1 MKKRNGFALLM
12 MILTLLFSGCAA
24 QTDGQKVIVTS
35 FYPMY
40 ILTQNVAAGIDGVTV
55 QNMAEQ
61 NVGTIINVGAS
72 LDGCWRSVELAHQYP
87 FVYAAVGIHPDEVGD
102 LNEESFAR
110 LRETARMEE
119 KVVAIGEI
127 GLDYHWDVQPH
138 EVQKYW
144 FVKQMELAKELD
156 LPIAVHSRDAAKDTF
171 DLIAARGKG
180 QRGVIHCY
188 SYSPEMAQEYVK
200 LGYHIG
206 LGGVVTFKN
215 AKKAKETA
223 RQIPLER
230 ILLETDSPY
239 MAPTPFRGKR
249 NNSAYID
256 YVAQEI
262 ADLKGISKEEVIAV
276 TEENAK
282 KLFAIISVEN
292 TPTSASGE

>member
-1 MKKRNGFALLM
+1 MIFDTHAHYDDEQFDVDRDALLR
-12 MILTLLFSGCAA
+12 G
-24 QTDGQKVIVTS
+24 
-35 FYPMY
+35 
-40 ILTQNVAAGIDGVTV
+40 
-55 QNMAEQ
+55 MAEQ

-72 LDGCWRSVELAHQYP
+72 LEGCRRSVELSHQYP
-87 FVYAAVGIHPDEVGD
+87 FIYAAVGVHPDEVGD

-110 LRETARMEE
+110 LRETARTEE

-138 EVQKYW
+138 EVQQHW
-144 FVKQMELAKELD
+144 FVRQMELADELD

-171 DLIAARGKG
+171 DLIAARGKD

-230 ILLETDSPY
+230 ILLETDCPY

-282 KLFAIISVEN
+282 KIFAII
-292 TPTSASGE
+292 

>member
-1 MKKRNGFALLM
+1 MIFDTHAHYDDEQFDTDREALLR
-12 MILTLLFSGCAA
+12 G
-24 QTDGQKVIVTS
+24 
-35 FYPMY
+35 
-40 ILTQNVAAGIDGVTV
+40 
-55 QNMAEQ
+55 MAEQ

-102 LNEESFAR
+102 LNDQTFAR
-110 LRETARMEE
+110 LRETARTEE

-138 EVQKYW
+138 EVQQHW
-144 FVKQMELAKELD
+144 FVQQMDLAKELD

-206 LGGVVTFKN
+206 LGGVVTFKKSQLPEVLKN
-215 AKKAKETA
+215 
-223 RQIPLER
+223 IPLSR
-230 ILLETDSPY
+230 IVLETDSPY
-239 MAPTPFRGKR
+239 LTPVPNRGKR
-249 NNSAYID
+249 NESARLKDTLIK
-256 YVAQEI
+256 VAEI
-262 ADLKGISKEEVIAV
+262 YRESPEVVAEA
-276 TEENAK
+276 TSENALK
-282 KLFAIISVEN
+282 VFGMGK
-292 TPTSASGE
+292 

>member
-1 MKKRNGFALLM
+1 MIFDTHAHYDDEQFDTDRDALLR
-12 MILTLLFSGCAA
+12 G
-24 QTDGQKVIVTS
+24 
-35 FYPMY
+35 
-40 ILTQNVAAGIDGVTV
+40 
-55 QNMAEQ
+55 MAEK

-72 LDGCWRSVELAHQYP
+72 LEGCWRSVELAHQYP

-239 MAPTPFRGKR
+239 MAPVPVRGTR
-249 NNSAYID
+249 NDSRN
-256 YVAQEI
+256 VFHI
-262 ADLKGISKEEVIAV
+262 AAKFAELRGMEADDVIAL
-276 TEENAK
+276 TSGNGK
-282 KLFAIISVEN
+282 CLFGIE
-292 TPTSASGE
+292 

>member
-1 MKKRNGFALLM
+1 MIFDTHAHYDDEQFDTDRDALLR
-12 MILTLLFSGCAA
+12 G
-24 QTDGQKVIVTS
+24 
-35 FYPMY
+35 
-40 ILTQNVAAGIDGVTV
+40 
-55 QNMAEQ
+55 MAEQ

-72 LDGCWRSVELAHQYP
+72 LEGCWRSVELAHQYL

-144 FVKQMELAKELD
+144 FVKQMELAKELN
-156 LPIAVHSRDAAKDTF
+156 LPIAVHSRDAAKDTL
-171 DLIAARGKG
+171 DLVKDCMKG
-180 QRGVIHCY
+180 GMYGGIIHCF
-188 SYSPEMAQEYVK
+188 SYGKEIAGEYLDMGLY
-200 LGYHIG
+200 LGI
-206 LGGVVTFKN
+206 GGVVTFKN
-215 AKKAKETA
+215 AKKLKETA

-230 ILLETDSPY
+230 ILLETDCPY

-282 KLFAIISVEN
+282 KLFAII
-292 TPTSASGE
+292 

>member
-1 MKKRNGFALLM
+1 MIFDTHAHYDDEQFDTDRDALLR
-12 MILTLLFSGCAA
+12 G
-24 QTDGQKVIVTS
+24 
-35 FYPMY
+35 
-40 ILTQNVAAGIDGVTV
+40 
-55 QNMAEQ
+55 MAEQ

-72 LDGCWRSVELAHQYP
+72 LEGCWRSVELAHQYP

-156 LPIAVHSRDAAKDTF
+156 LPIAVHSRDAAK
-171 DLIAARGKG
+171 
-180 QRGVIHCY
+180 
-188 SYSPEMAQEYVK
+188 YVK

-223 RQIPLER
+223 RQIPLDH
-230 ILLETDSPY
+230 ILLETDCPY

-282 KLFAIISVEN
+282 KLFAII
-292 TPTSASGE
+292 

>member
-1 MKKRNGFALLM
+1 MIFDTHAHYDDEQFDTDRDALLR
-12 MILTLLFSGCAA
+12 G
-24 QTDGQKVIVTS
+24 
-35 FYPMY
+35 
-40 ILTQNVAAGIDGVTV
+40 
-55 QNMAEQ
+55 MAEQ

-72 LDGCWRSVELAHQYP
+72 LEGCWRSVELAHQYP

-110 LRETARMEE
+110 LRETAHMEE

-144 FVKQMELAKELD
+144 FVRQMELAKELD

-171 DLIAARGKG
+171 DLIAARGKD

-230 ILLETDSPY
+230 ILLETDCPY

-282 KLFAIISVEN
+282 KLFDKMALN
-292 TPTSASGE
+292 R